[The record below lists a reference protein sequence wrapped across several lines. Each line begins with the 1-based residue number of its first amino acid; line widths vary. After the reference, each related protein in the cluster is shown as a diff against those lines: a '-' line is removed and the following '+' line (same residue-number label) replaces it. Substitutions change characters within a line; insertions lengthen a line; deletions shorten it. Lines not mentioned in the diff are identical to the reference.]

1 MEKAVS
7 RRWFLRGAGVALS
20 LPWFESLLPRSAR
33 AQAVSAPVRYMP
45 IFLPCGAAD
54 RWRPPSA
61 GVGAAWSLGPV
72 LEPFAELKSK
82 VTVLSDLENGSVFNA
97 SGSSEVEPSHGKQP
111 GAWLTCMDAAEVK
124 KRLGVAE
131 ANGVSVD
138 QIMAAHAVFAGKTR
152 LPSLQVGLSTVY
164 SYCDGAQCSNSRSVS
179 WKTPTQ
185 PMYKMVDPLQLFNA
199 IVGDTQTGANG
210 GAGDVEA
217 QKRLA
222 LKKSVLDTVLGN
234 ATATRARL
242 GSNDQRR
249 LDEFLDA
256 VRTTEKQATV
266 VSTGMTASGCQAVTA
281 PTMAKVTPDGI
292 RQNTGTYNKGAH
304 FDAMNA
310 LIVMAMQC
318 DVTRIVSYMLEDERS
333 EFTYDHVQKRT
344 FTATG
349 STLANGTC
357 AEYHT
362 GGQHG
367 SQDDFASLSR
377 WNASKVFELC
387 KQMDA
392 VKEGNGFSLL
402 DNTVVFFGGAMH
414 GSNHA
419 CNKLPT
425 MLIGGAGGKLK
436 TDQHVEL
443 GNRPL
448 RDLHYT
454 LMNAVFGMGVTEFGQ
469 NLTGAPLAPIQEII
483 AV

>member
-1 MEKAVS
+1 
-7 RRWFLRGAGVALS
+7 
-20 LPWFESLLPRSAR
+20 
-33 AQAVSAPVRYMP
+33 
-45 IFLPCGAAD
+45 
-54 RWRPPSA
+54 
-61 GVGAAWSLGPV
+61 
-72 LEPFAELKSK
+72 
-82 VTVLSDLENGSVFNA
+82 
-97 SGSSEVEPSHGKQP
+97 
-111 GAWLTCMDAAEVK
+111 
-124 KRLGVAE
+124 
-131 ANGVSVD
+131 
-138 QIMAAHAVFAGKTR
+138 
-152 LPSLQVGLSTVY
+152 
-164 SYCDGAQCSNSRSVS
+164 
-179 WKTPTQ
+179 
-185 PMYKMVDPLQLFNA
+185 MYKMVDPLQLFNA